1 MLIAQITIVTRIVGA
16 SASRLWA
23 RARVDCGRERESLQ
37 ASAGVGVRQLLLERL
52 LERLLRFRATDGED
66 HALEAAAGIG
76 EVPSHLRHLDRSR
89 LLRWKPSDARPERH
103 QSQRLRAQLVGA
115 TQGRARRA
123 ADDR

>member
-76 EVPSHLRHLDRSR
+76 EVPSHLSPAGIGQLPSYIRHHDRR
-89 LLRWKPSDARPERH
+89 GLL
-103 QSQRLRAQLVGA
+103 
-115 TQGRARRA
+115 
-123 ADDR
+123 